1 MCEGDQKCIQKSME
15 NFYGRDYV
23 GDLVID
29 GRTVL
34 KSVLQDGVRC
44 LQD

>member
-1 MCEGDQKCIQKSME
+1 MCEGDENHIQKSVE
-15 NFYGRDYV
+15 NMDDRYCV

>member
-1 MCEGDQKCIQKSME
+1 MFEGDEKCIQKSME
-15 NFYGRDYV
+15 SMDGRDYV

-29 GRTVL
+29 GRTKL
-34 KSVLQDGVRC
+34 NSVLQDGVRC